1 MHATVPVPKGI
12 VAGQQF
18 ITTIRFY
25 KCKFRITVPSGVT
38 SGKLLYIT
46 FPPPSVQQTEKEI
59 IDISNDFI
67 SNEEGWKLNLG
78 WIIKYIDENKKRPS
92 STDKNEHIK
101 KQGRW
106 LCNQTIDYK
115 KTQKIMAV
123 SKIRQLWED
132 FTNKYK
138 YILNKKLKI

>member
-18 ITTIRFY
+18 IATTPFY
-25 KCKFRITVPSGVT
+25 KFRITVPSGVT
-38 SGKLLYIT
+38 SGQLLYIT
-46 FPPPSVQQTEKEI
+46 FTPPSVQQTEKEI
-59 IDISNDFI
+59 IDISTDFI

-78 WIIKYIDENKKRPS
+78 WVIKYINENKKRPS

-115 KTQKIMAV
+115 KTKKIMSV

>member
-12 VAGQQF
+12 FAGQQF
-18 ITTIRFY
+18 IAITPFY
-25 KCKFRITVPSGVT
+25 KFRITVPSGVT
-38 SGKLLYIT
+38 SGQLLYIT
-46 FPPPSVQQTEKEI
+46 FTPASAQQTEKEI
-59 IDISNDFI
+59 IDISTDFI

-78 WIIKYIDENKKRPS
+78 WVIKYINKNKKRPS
-92 STDKNEHIK
+92 STDKNEYIK

-106 LCNQTIDYK
+106 LCNQTADYK
-115 KTQKIMAV
+115 KTQKIMSV

-138 YILNKKLKI
+138 YILNKN